1 MKPIRLSMTAFG
13 PFAEQETLDF
23 TQLGHNPLF
32 LINGPTGSGKT
43 TILDAICFALYG
55 KTTGDEREGS
65 QMRCDM
71 AAEKLLTEVTF
82 EFQLGELS
90 YRIRRVPE
98 QDRKKA
104 RGDGYTRQKPEAQLY
119 SLAADGTE
127 HLLVPSKVS
136 EATAEIETR
145 TGLSVDQFRQVMVLP
160 QGKFRQLL
168 MADSKERE
176 KIFSQLFQTH
186 VYRRIEESLK
196 QQAAGI
202 RAQVSEQRNRRDGI
216 LLNAEVENDAQLSLE
231 IDRLTPD
238 FTAASAAKEQAQAL
252 FVEATEALQVG
263 RRLSEDFNQFAELKK
278 LAEQLRARAEGMGKQ
293 EQRWQRAEKAQRLQP
308 LRDTQQSRQREQQE
322 AQQTQQRS
330 SIALDK
336 SQQRLS
342 EAQAEQSR
350 LPELKAQLD
359 QQQQHQQ
366 QLRSLLPQLQG
377 LSGLQA
383 QQTLASNRLIQAE
396 TEGQQ
401 LKQQLEQLQRD
412 KQQGE
417 AQLPV
422 LRTQLER
429 QLPLQQSI
437 TEQQARIELFQQ
449 WQQAKETVASTEEKL
464 SLEKASGVG
473 LNQRYEEAQQ
483 HSKGLQLAWH
493 QGQAAILSAQL
504 KLGQPCAVC
513 GSTDHPMPASSD
525 TPLPSESD
533 LSAAQQCE
541 HEALA
546 SLQAARESFAA
557 LQQALKEQQS
567 NGQQLL
573 ERLGDAAS
581 QTLEALQQV
590 LRTWQSE
597 WQALESLQLRLSELT
612 AQQQQWDTQD
622 VSLQGKLTVTRE
634 RYQSAKS
641 EADGLQGQIDNALY
655 NIPADYRELKVLERA
670 LNKAE
675 AAIKNQQQSI
685 DVIAQRHTLAAQEQ
699 SAAEAALQA
708 ADQTCVEAA
717 RHAQETHQALQVEL
731 QSAGFAD
738 ENAMQ
743 SAWLADFE
751 RAELK
756 QAIDGY
762 HQQCQQ
768 SQGKIE
774 QLSTQLSG
782 QRPPDIEALE
792 AALNVGR
799 EQQQQQDA
807 AYQIVHTRMTVL
819 NNTQTQLQEAD
830 AQTSALDEQY
840 AVVGT
845 LSDVANGQTGNKVSL
860 QRFVLSVLLD
870 DVLIEASQRLYV
882 MSKGRYQ
889 LLRKGDRSKGNRAS
903 GLELEVED
911 AYTSKVRPVATLS
924 GGESFM
930 AALSM
935 ALGLSDVVQA
945 YAGGIKL
952 DTLFIDEGF
961 GSLDQESLDLAVR
974 TLVDLQSSGRMVG
987 VISHVAEMREQ
998 IGARIDIQ
1006 KTSSGSRCALVVP

>member
-1 MKPIRLSMTAFG
+1 MKPIRLSMVAFG
-13 PFAEQETLDF
+13 PFAEEEILDF

-71 AAEKLLTEVTF
+71 AAEKSLTEVTF
-82 EFQLGELS
+82 EFQLGELR

-104 RGDGYTRQKPEAQLY
+104 RGDGYTKQKPEAQLY
-119 SLAADGTE
+119 SWEADGKE
-127 HLLVPSKVS
+127 NLLVASKVS
-136 EATAEIETR
+136 EATAEIEIR

-202 RAQVSEQRNRRDGI
+202 RAKVSEQRNRRDGI
-216 LLNAEVENDAQLSLE
+216 LLNAEVESDAQLGAE
-231 IDRLTPD
+231 IERLTPD
-238 FTAASAAKEQAQAL
+238 FSAASAAKEMAQARFL
-252 FVEATEALQVG
+252 EATEALQLG

-278 LAEQLRARAEGMGKQ
+278 LAELLRARAGDMGKQ
-293 EQRWQRAEKAQRLQP
+293 EQRWQRAEQAQRLQP
-308 LRDTQQSRQREQQE
+308 LRDTHQSRMREQQE
-322 AQQTQQRS
+322 AQQTQQRCS
-330 SIALDK
+330 LALDK

-342 EAQAEQSR
+342 EAQAEQSK
-350 LPELKAQLD
+350 LPEIKAQLS

-366 QLRSLLPQLQG
+366 QLRSLLPQLQS

-383 QQTLASNRLIQAE
+383 QQTLASNRLTQAE
-396 TEGQQ
+396 AEGQQ
-401 LKQQLEQLQRD
+401 LKQKLEQLQRD

-417 AQLPV
+417 LQLPE
-422 LRTQLER
+422 LRKQLER

-437 TEQQARIELFQQ
+437 SEQQARIELFQQ
-449 WQQAKETVASTEEKL
+449 WQQAKEVVSTTEEKL
-464 SLEKASGVG
+464 NLEKAKGVG
-473 LNQRYEEAQQ
+473 LNQQYEQAQQ

-493 QGQAAILSAQL
+493 QGQASILAAQL
-504 KLGQPCAVC
+504 QTGQPCSVC
-513 GSTDHPMPASSD
+513 GSSDHPMPARSD
-525 TPLPSESD
+525 TALPSESD
-533 LSAAQQCE
+533 LNAAQLSE
-541 HEALA
+541 NDALT
-546 SLQAARESFAA
+546 SLQSARESFAG
-557 LQQALKEQQS
+557 LQQALKEQQG
-567 NGQQLL
+567 NEVQLRD
-573 ERLGDAAS
+573 RLGDV
-581 QTLEALQQV
+581 TLQSLDALLQALNTQ
-590 LRTWQSE
+590 QSE
-597 WQALESLQLRLSELT
+597 WRALESLQQQLSDLT
-612 AQQQQWDTQD
+612 TQQQQWDAQN
-622 VSLQGKLTVTRE
+622 VALQGTLTATRE
-634 RYQSAKS
+634 RYQLAKS
-641 EADGLQGQIDNALY
+641 EADGLQGQIGNALH
-655 NIPADYRELKVLERA
+655 NIPADYRELKVLEQA
-670 LNKAE
+670 LQKVE
-675 AAIKNQQQSI
+675 TAIKNQQQNI
-685 DVIAQRHTLAAQEQ
+685 DVIAQRHTQAAQAQ
-699 SAAEAALQA
+699 SASEAALQA
-708 ADQTCVEAA
+708 SDQTCVEAT
-717 RHAQETHQALQVEL
+717 RHAQEALDALQVALEN
-731 QSAGFAD
+731 AGFND
-738 ENAMQ
+738 ENTMQ

-751 RAELK
+751 RVELK
-756 QAIDGY
+756 KIIDDY

-774 QLSTQLSG
+774 QLSVQLSG
-782 QRPPDIEALE
+782 QRPPDLDTLE
-792 AALNVGR
+792 LALNLSR

-819 NNTQTQLQEAD
+819 NNTQAQLLEAD
-830 AQTSALDEQY
+830 AQTRALDEQY

-870 DVLIEASQRLYV
+870 DVLIEASQRLFV

-998 IGARIDIQ
+998 IAARIDIH
-1006 KTSSGSRCALVVP
+1006 KSSSGSHCVVVVP

>member
-13 PFAEQETLDF
+13 PFAEEEILDF

-71 AAEKLLTEVTF
+71 APEKLLTEVTF

-119 SLAADGTE
+119 SLEPGGKE
-127 HLLVPSKVS
+127 NLLVPSKVS
-136 EATAEIETR
+136 EATAEIEIR

-196 QQAAGI
+196 QQAAAI

-216 LLNAEVENDAQLSLE
+216 LINAEVENDLELSAE
-231 IDRLTPD
+231 IERLAPD
-238 FTAASAAKEQAQAL
+238 LAAASESNNNARDH
-252 FVEATEALQVG
+252 FVGASDALQAG
-263 RRLSEDFNQFAELKK
+263 KRLAEDFVQFSALKQ
-278 LAEQLRARAEGMGKQ
+278 LAGQLRARAIEMEKQ
-293 EQRWQRAEKAQRLQP
+293 QLRLQRAEQAQRLQP
-308 LRDTQQSRQREQQE
+308 LADTHKSRQREQIE
-322 AQQTQQRS
+322 CGTTQQS
-330 SIALDK
+330 ASISLDK

-342 EAQAEQSR
+342 DAQTEFNK
-350 LPELKAQLD
+350 LPELKAQLT
-359 QQQQHQQ
+359 QQQEHQQ
-366 QLRSLLPQLQG
+366 QLRSLLPQLQN

-383 QQTLASNRLIQAE
+383 QQTLASNRLVQAE
-396 TEGQQ
+396 AEGQQ
-401 LKQQLEQLQRD
+401 FKLQLEQLQRD

-417 AQLPV
+417 TQLPV
-422 LRTQLER
+422 LRGQLER
-429 QLPLQQSI
+429 QLPLQQAI
-437 TEQQARIELFQQ
+437 AELQARIELYQQ
-449 WQQAKETVASTEEKL
+449 WQQACKL
-464 SLEKASGVG
+464 ALATGQTLALEKTRGVG
-473 LNQRYEEAQQ
+473 LHQHYDSAQQ
-483 HSKGLQLAWH
+483 GTKALQLAWH
-493 QGQAAILSAQL
+493 QGQAAILAAQL
-504 KLGQPCAVC
+504 QPGQPCSVC
-513 GSTDHPMPASSD
+513 GSAEHPMPASSE
-525 TPLPSESD
+525 TPLPSEAD
-533 LSAAQQCE
+533 LSAAQQRE
-541 HEALA
+541 ADALA
-546 SLQAARESFAA
+546 SLQAAREAFAA
-557 LQQALKEQQS
+557 MQQALKEQQ
-567 NGQQLL
+567 GVAEQLQV
-573 ERLGDAAS
+573 RLGDAAE
-581 QTLEALQQV
+581 QTLSSLEQQLQAWQTEWQALQQV
-590 LRTWQSE
+590 Q
-597 WQALESLQLRLSELT
+597 QQLQVLSE
-612 AQQQQWDTQD
+612 QQQQWETQD
-622 VSLQGKLTVTRE
+622 EQLQTKLTTTRE
-634 RYQSAKS
+634 RYQAAKS
-641 EADGLQGQIDNALY
+641 EADSLQGQIDNALSS
-655 NIPADYRELKVLERA
+655 IPVDYRELVVLEKA
-670 LNKAE
+670 LSKA
-675 AAIKNQQQSI
+675 AAVLQGQQQSI
-685 DVIAQRHTLAAQEQ
+685 EAISQRHNQAAKDQ

-708 ADQTCVEAA
+708 SDQACVEAS
-717 RHAQETHQALQVEL
+717 RHAQQAWQALSEEL
-731 QSAGFAD
+731 QGAGFTD
-738 ENAMQ
+738 EAALQ

-751 RAELK
+751 RTELK
-756 QAIDGY
+756 QALDDY

-768 SQGKIE
+768 SEGKIA
-774 QLSTQLSG
+774 QLSEQLSG
-782 QRPPDIEALE
+782 QHPPDLDALE
-792 AALNVGR
+792 VVLSVSR
-799 EQQQQQDA
+799 EQQQRQEA
-807 AYQIVHTRMTVL
+807 AYQVVHTRMTVL
-819 NNTQTQLQEAD
+819 RQTQNQLQQAD
-830 AQTSALDEQY
+830 AQSGALDDKY

-845 LSDVANGQTGNKVSL
+845 LADVANGKTGNKVSL

-911 AYTSKVRPVATLS
+911 AYTSKVRSVATLS

-1006 KTSSGSRCALVVP
+1006 KTSSGSHCTLVVP